1 MGDGYIE
8 LPRISALIEQAGYHG
23 PIEVEI
29 FNQTLWQL
37 PGQTAL
43 ERIKERFTD
52 LFPDDRCITGALNR

>member
-1 MGDGYIE
+1 MGRGLMGDGYIE

-37 PGQTAL
+37 PDRQPLNGS
-43 ERIKERFTD
+43 RND
-52 LFPDDRCITGALNR
+52 LRTCFLTIVV